1 MLYWGHE
8 TTQITQNVKNKKIV
22 WFGVWAFFQHPIS
35 FCSFNSAEIEIQA
48 WSSFFYCQDLST
60 LSFPNV
66 RQQSNFDTF
75 GTICRKKGFFL
86 WKWIAFGRQCM
97 AIVQSSFYQNGCWKR
112 PPYLHTYYWKEIQIS
127 YFHTNRFLVKFFLY
141 LHTNVHVFMSL
152 FQNDIQAPL
161 NRQIVR
167 SSETIMYFVE
177 MMDKMLTTFM
187 GPKNAAANN
196 IDNDLGTTDN
206 RPRSYDYLGTAGQI
220 LNFAQTMYQMLK

>member
-1 MLYWGHE
+1 MCIHY
-8 TTQITQNVKNKKIV
+8 T
-22 WFGVWAFFQHPIS
+22 
-35 FCSFNSAEIEIQA
+35 
-48 WSSFFYCQDLST
+48 Y
-60 LSFPNV
+60 
-66 RQQSNFDTF
+66 SNAT
-75 GTICRKKGFFL
+75 
-86 WKWIAFGRQCM
+86 
-97 AIVQSSFYQNGCWKR
+97 
-112 PPYLHTYYWKEIQIS
+112 
-127 YFHTNRFLVKFFLY
+127 VKFFLY
-141 LHTNVHVFMSL
+141 LHTKVHIFMSL